1 VAHEAEFSLSY
12 PAPSAARV
20 VERSIRPEI
29 DDIDGD
35 RTHASLDRNGDCVT
49 ITVTA
54 SDLVALRA
62 GLNTW
67 LTLAGVAE
75 RSAGLLRS

>member
-1 VAHEAEFSLSY
+1 MAHEAEFSLSY
-12 PAPSAARV
+12 PSPRDART
-20 VERSIRPEI
+20 VERSLRPEI
-29 DDIDGD
+29 DDIEGD
-35 RTHASLDRNGDCVT
+35 RTRATLDRDGDLVT
-49 ITVTA
+49 ITVSA

-75 RSAGLLRS
+75 RSAGLVRN

>member
-1 VAHEAEFSLSY
+1 MAHEAECFFEYSA
-12 PAPSAARV
+12 PAEARL
-20 VERSIRPEI
+20 VERSLRPEVG
-29 DDIDGD
+29 DIEGDRTRTTLDRDGD
-35 RTHASLDRNGDCVT
+35 RLT
-49 ITVTA
+49 ITVSA

-75 RSAGLLRS
+75 RSAGLVGR